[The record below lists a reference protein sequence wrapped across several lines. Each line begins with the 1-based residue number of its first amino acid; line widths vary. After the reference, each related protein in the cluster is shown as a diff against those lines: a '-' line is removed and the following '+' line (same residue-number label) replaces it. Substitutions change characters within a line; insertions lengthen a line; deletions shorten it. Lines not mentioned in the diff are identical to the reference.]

1 MLKWYNLSCE
11 VVAFFA
17 LLKNSN
23 IGKRNVFRVQ
33 MYMYCVHQMY
43 NDTVNYKKYEAFNHY
58 FLSSGP

>member
-23 IGKRNVFRVQ
+23 IGNV
-33 MYMYCVHQMY
+33 MCSEYMYCVHQMY